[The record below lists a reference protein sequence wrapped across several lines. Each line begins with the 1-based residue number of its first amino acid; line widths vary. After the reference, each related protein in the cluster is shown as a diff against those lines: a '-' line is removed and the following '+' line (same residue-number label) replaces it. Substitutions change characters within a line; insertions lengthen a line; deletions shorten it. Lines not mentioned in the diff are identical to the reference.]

1 MTNFMSLYCNY
12 LSVITFIAAAV
23 ETASYGYGYE
33 WARKSSSILFR
44 AIIPNKLLSLYPSQL
59 PYYTVMIRVM
69 TEDK

>member
-1 MTNFMSLYCNY
+1 MGLYCNY
-12 LSVITFIAAAV
+12 FPAITFIAAAV

-33 WARKSSSILFR
+33 WARKSSAVLFR

-59 PYYTVMIRVM
+59 PPYYTGVLRVM